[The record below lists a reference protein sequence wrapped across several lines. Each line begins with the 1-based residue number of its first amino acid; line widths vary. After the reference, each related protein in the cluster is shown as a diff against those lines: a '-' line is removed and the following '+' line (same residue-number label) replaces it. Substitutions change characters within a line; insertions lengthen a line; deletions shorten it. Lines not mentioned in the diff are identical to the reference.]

1 MDLTIDRLHN
11 TIVNIVNRG
20 WSKSET
26 VAVIVAR
33 ERLGPLQPTW
43 TIVNEMKQTKKLVFD
58 KKS

>member
-1 MDLTIDRLHN
+1 MDFTIDRLH
-11 TIVNIVNRG
+11 NRG

-43 TIVNEMKQTKKLVFD
+43 TIVNEMKHKKKLVFD